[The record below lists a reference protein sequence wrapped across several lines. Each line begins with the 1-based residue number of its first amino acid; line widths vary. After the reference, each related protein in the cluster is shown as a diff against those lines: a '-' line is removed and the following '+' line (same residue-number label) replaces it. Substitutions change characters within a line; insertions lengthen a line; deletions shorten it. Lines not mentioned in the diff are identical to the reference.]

1 MFTFR
6 VRWLVFSV
14 LSFIFAF
21 KCFSTLMA
29 EELAPCTAAALGVES
44 FRKDDNTSA
53 CASERQNTP
62 KDQAKLCLGD
72 RVVFTVKGLQSV
84 TAACK
89 SKFILFLNGQALNSL
104 SPIFSDQPNEIKFH
118 LVTTSEP
125 GAVWREIFQDPLRN
139 GGEREIRLNIGFPND
154 PSPMPVAAIIELFPP
169 FWTGLFIIVVAG
181 LVALFGALAAM
192 SGIVRDAPPPANT
205 IAVRGGRPDFTGP
218 PPEVGPFSLART
230 QGAWWLFLVTTAYA
244 LIGIVTGNFT
254 SSLNGTALILLGIG
268 AGTVLAGVVISE
280 SKVADQAERADQ
292 LKQRLLDLTELDQ
305 LRQLVTAP
313 GATPSEDDQA
323 RHDELLNKYFGA
335 PTQFSPACLT
345 NAITRTAKDYA
356 IATNQGS
363 QGFLIDILSDADGV
377 SFPRFQLFAWTIVLG
392 LVFAMEVLRDVAM
405 PVFDATL
412 LGLLGVSSGTYLG
425 MKIPEATAPKQG
437 PATGH

>member
-1 MFTFR
+1 
-6 VRWLVFSV
+6 
-14 LSFIFAF
+14 
-21 KCFSTLMA
+21 
-29 EELAPCTAAALGVES
+29 
-44 FRKDDNTSA
+44 
-53 CASERQNTP
+53 
-62 KDQAKLCLGD
+62 
-72 RVVFTVKGLQSV
+72 
-84 TAACK
+84 
-89 SKFILFLNGQALNSL
+89 
-104 SPIFSDQPNEIKFH
+104 
-118 LVTTSEP
+118 
-125 GAVWREIFQDPLRN
+125 
-139 GGEREIRLNIGFPND
+139 
-154 PSPMPVAAIIELFPP
+154 
-169 FWTGLFIIVVAG
+169 
-181 LVALFGALAAM
+181 
-192 SGIVRDAPPPANT
+192 
-205 IAVRGGRPDFTGP
+205 
-218 PPEVGPFSLART
+218 
-230 QGAWWLFLVTTAYA
+230 
-244 LIGIVTGNFT
+244 
-254 SSLNGTALILLGIG
+254 LILLGIG
-268 AGTVLAGVVISE
+268 AGTVLAGVVISQ

-305 LRQLVTAP
+305 LHQLVTAP

-335 PTQFSPACLT
+335 PTQFSPARLT